1 MMTWHAIHD
10 SCDVNDASARLKMLR
25 RYPAW
30 YEENADDG
38 KKESGFSV
46 NVNKSLQ

>member
-1 MMTWHAIHD
+1 
-10 SCDVNDASARLKMLR
+10 MLR